1 MDAYMNPRTMG
12 ILGLAQ
18 GLLQSSSASP
28 RQITMGEALG
38 NGLQGGMNGYQQGTM
53 LELQNQHLQQQKAQ
67 AEMQQQKML
76 RDMESRQLLQST
88 IDQQAKLGKT
98 DPRSIGNALISTGH
112 PELITQGLSFLKASP
127 KAKSAVKVMQNGQP
141 VYRPMMDSGEFGA
154 PSDMP
159 AAEKLMQINQGSQ
172 VGLANPYTGQIQS
185 AVGVGMS
192 PGQAAQLAQSDR
204 QFQQSQGLAQ
214 QRLQLDKRNMV
225 QPKMVDGAWVY
236 PPTAENPQ
244 GTMIPTDMY
253 TPPKGSV
260 AAQKSSAGKVNN
272 LLDEAEKYIGG
283 ATGSAVGNLADMAT
297 GALGVSLPGAQN
309 IARLKTLEAGL
320 VMGMPRLEGPQS
332 NLDQQLYREAAGQ
345 IGNPNVP
352 PQTKKAAIE
361 TIRKIQ
367 NSYPG
372 AFGGGGGK
380 PVATSNDGWG
390 ELR

>member
-1 MDAYMNPRTMG
+1 MENFMNPKMMG
-12 ILGLAQ
+12 IMGLAQ
-18 GLLQSSSASP
+18 GLLQSSGASP
-28 RQITMGEALG
+28 RQITMGEAFG
-38 NGLQGGMNGYQQGTM
+38 NGIQGGMNGYQQGTM

-76 RDMESRQLLQST
+76 RDMEARQMLQAT
-88 IDQQAKLGKT
+88 IDQQSALGKT

-112 PELITQGLSFLKASP
+112 PELITQGLNFLKASP
-127 KAKSAVKVMQNGQP
+127 KARSAVKVMQNGQA
-141 VYRPMMDSGEFGA
+141 VYQPMMDSGEFGA

-225 QPKMVDGAWVY
+225 QPKLVDGAWVY
-236 PPTAENPQ
+236 PPTADNPQ
-244 GTMIPTDMY
+244 GSMVPTDMY

-372 AFGGGGGK
+372 AFGGSSQ
-380 PVATSNDGWG
+380 PAASNDGWG

>member
-1 MDAYMNPRTMG
+1 MSFDDPRTLAL
-12 ILGLAQ
+12 LGASAGFLDPRGGMSAGFQ
-18 GLLQSSSASP
+18 GGL
-28 RQITMGEALG
+28 
-38 NGLQGGMNGYQQGTM
+38 NGLMAGRQM
-53 LELQNQHLQQQKAQ
+53 QQQDLAAK
-67 AEMQQQKML
+67 MQQQKLMQQ
-76 RDMESRQLLQST
+76 MESRQLLQST

-98 DPRSIGNALISTGH
+98 DPISIGNALISTNH
-112 PELITQGLSFLKASP
+112 PELVNQGLGILKDFRTKVKTTNKVLKDGQEFTQPIFDDGSFGEINSLP
-127 KAKSAVKVMQNGQP
+127 NP
-141 VYRPMMDSGEFGA
+141 VRPM
-154 PSDMP
+154 
-159 AAEKLMQINQGSQ
+159 QVNQGSQ
-172 VGLANPYTGQIQS
+172 ISFVDPNSLQS
-185 AVGVGMS
+185 RGAMGVGMN
-192 PGQAAQLAQSDR
+192 PGQAAQLAQSAN

-225 QPKMVDGAWVY
+225 QPKLVDGAWVY
-236 PPTAENPQ
+236 PPTADNPQ
-244 GTMIPTDMY
+244 GSMVPTDMY

-372 AFGGGGGK
+372 AFGGSSQ
-380 PVATSNDGWG
+380 PAASNDGWG

>member
-1 MDAYMNPRTMG
+1 MAGFDDPIT
-12 ILGLAQ
+12 LGLLGA
-18 GLLQSSSASP
+18 SAGFLDPHGGMSA
-28 RQITMGEALG
+28 GF
-38 NGLQGGMNGYQQGTM
+38 QGGINAMMAGRQMQQQD
-53 LELQNQHLQQQKAQ
+53 LAAKLQQQKL
-67 AEMQQQKML
+67 MQQ
-76 RDMESRQLLQST
+76 MEARQLLQST
-88 IDQQAKLGKT
+88 IDQQTRLGKT
-98 DPRSIGNALISTGH
+98 DPRSLGNALIATGH
-112 PELITQGLSFLKASP
+112 PEAIVQGLNFLKAAP
-127 KAKSAVKVMQNGQP
+127 KAKSAVKVMQNGQA
-141 VYRPMMDSGEFGA
+141 VYQPLMDSGEFGA
-154 PSDMP
+154 ASDMP
-159 AAEKLMQINQGSQ
+159 VAERAMQVNTGNQMHF
-172 VGLANPYTGQIQS
+172 LDPYSLQSRGQS
-185 AVGVGMS
+185 LPMGMN

-372 AFGGGGGK
+372 AFGGSGQ
-380 PVATSNDGWG
+380 PAASNDGWG